1 MEADSEA
8 QSERATD
15 EAEGG
20 KMHSPRRAE
29 RQIEMGTNWA

>member
-1 MEADSEA
+1 MEAYSEA
-8 QSERATD
+8 QSERATE
-15 EAEGG
+15 EAKGG